1 MQGPQSWRLK
11 AGWETPALH
20 PNWAGPPSMPRDQAS
35 AGPALPAQ
43 PSEARCHLHSP
54 PGVLESF
61 LLHPDVLEGRRGRSD
76 PVHEREDSPED

>member
-35 AGPALPAQ
+35 AGPALLSHQRLPLT
-43 PSEARCHLHSP
+43 STRL
-54 PGVLESF
+54 PGCWKAE
-61 LLHPDVLEGRRGRSD
+61 DVFKGRRGRRD
-76 PVHEREDSPED
+76 PIHEREDSPED